1 MTKTAKIITSAA
13 LILVLAV
20 GIALACV
27 TQSFQDWTPAK
38 NNTADTAPVAVGD
51 DTVEMEIGQ
60 TYAMPAKLSFSA
72 PAMAAA
78 ATEGHT
84 ASVNLTA
91 TVTPVEATNK
101 KVDWTVAWGTA
112 PTHGSETV
120 TDYVDV
126 TPSSDG
132 STTATVT
139 CHKAFAD
146 DKILITVRTREGGFT
161 ATCTVSYVGTPTTL
175 GIETT
180 GATVV
185 TDSGWNVKIAE
196 VACGTTYNFNLAPNN
211 EFGSVGSAFV
221 PNYTVSFTTSGTF
234 VMNNGAIGNPT
245 MNGTETVSLDGWVNN
260 TITYQY
266 DTYVKHNRYISF
278 SIVDNK
284 LQIVP
289 ENVVSGLTD
298 LSDVSGRGWTGKRFG
313 SYTDANKI
321 PYVTITVTETKTGL
335 SQSVNVRCISSVKS
349 VSLSSSAVS
358 F

>member
-1 MTKTAKIITSAA
+1 MTKTAKIITSTA
-13 LILVLAV
+13 LILVL
-20 GIALACV
+20 IAGVVLASV
-27 TQSFQDWTPAK
+27 TQGFQNWTPGK
-38 NNTADTAPVAVGD
+38 DETVDTSVVAVGD
-51 DTVEMEIGQ
+51 DTVEMENYQ
-60 TYAMPAKLSFSA
+60 TYAMPARLSFSA
-72 PAMAAA
+72 SAMSAA

-91 TVTPVEATNK
+91 TVIPVEATNK
-101 KVDWTVAWGTA
+101 KVDWTVAWGAA
-112 PTHGSETV
+112 PTYGSETV

-126 TPSSDG
+126 VASADG

-139 CHKAFAD
+139 CYKAFAD
-146 DKILITVRTREGGFT
+146 DKIIITVRTREGGFS

-180 GATVV
+180 DATVI

-196 VACGTTYNFNLAPNN
+196 VSCGTTYNFNLAPNN

-221 PNYTVSFTTSGTF
+221 PNYTVSFTTAGTF
-234 VMNNGAIGNPT
+234 VMNNGT
-245 MNGTETVSLDGWVNN
+245 MYNATSGGTETVSLDGWVNN

-284 LQIVP
+284 LQIIP

-313 SYTDANKI
+313 SYTDASKI

-349 VSLSSSAVS
+349 VSLSSTSVS